1 MKIVFSL
8 VLALF
13 INSLAVVNASTIA
26 TDGKEFE
33 TGAIGQT
40 SPRYYMSWDE
50 VTNLTQRVADHLNAL
65 PEKPTGMLIVSR
77 GGLVPGGIL
86 AQKLGIKN
94 IRVICLE
101 SYGEDETRGTIRSIY
116 APNDI
121 IFDGE
126 KWVVV
131 DDLVDMGL
139 TLGHIRERYSTA
151 HYVTLAA
158 KPAGKS
164 CVDFS
169 AKDFSQD
176 TWIVFPWENK

>member
-13 INSLAVVNASTIA
+13 VNSLAIVNASA
-26 TDGKEFE
+26 SAVDGREFE
-33 TGAIGQT
+33 TGAIEQAR
-40 SPRYYMSWDE
+40 PRYYMSWGE
-50 VTNLTQRVADHLNAL
+50 VADLTQGVADHLNAL
-65 PEKPTGMLIVSR
+65 PEKPKGMLIVSR

-101 SYGEDETRGTIRSIY
+101 SYGENETRGAIRSIY
-116 APNDI
+116 APSDI
-121 IFDGE
+121 VFDGE
-126 KWVVV
+126 RWVVA
-131 DDLVDMGL
+131 DDLVDSGL
-139 TLGHIRERYSTA
+139 TLEYIRGLYPAA

-169 AKDFSQD
+169 AKDFPQD
-176 TWIVFPWENK
+176 TWITFPWEK